1 MHGIC
6 ILDRLLLG
14 RGKRLK
20 RLATELLL
28 SEGIPD
34 LIVGLDEFVLDIDVL
49 LVAGLDLVL
58 DRDGITRGDDGTL
71 TQPFDLTTLKL
82 REEGLV
88 LGVRNELDSV
98 VLQLIQLDGM
108 SWSTPDA
115 SLREITISSARLTKS
130 RMMLRSLISISC
142 CFCCFGAIGGRR
154 LFRPLSVSIEVVIKK
169 KISNIKAISAEDDPL
184 MPGVFLFV
192 AIMLF
197 CSIVTDYNRYFPRT
211 LLDTPPQMTAP
222 RVTTK
227 RT

>member
-49 LVAGLDLVL
+49 LVAGLDLIL
-58 DRDGITRGDDGTL
+58 DRDSITRGDDGTL

-88 LGVRNELDSV
+88 LGVRMN
-98 VLQLIQLDGM
+98 
-108 SWSTPDA
+108 STA
-115 SLREITISSARLTKS
+115 
-130 RMMLRSLISISC
+130 
-142 CFCCFGAIGGRR
+142 
-154 LFRPLSVSIEVVIKK
+154 
-169 KISNIKAISAEDDPL
+169 
-184 MPGVFLFV
+184 
-192 AIMLF
+192 
-197 CSIVTDYNRYFPRT
+197 
-211 LLDTPPQMTAP
+211 
-222 RVTTK
+222 
-227 RT
+227 